1 MNAKDSRHL
10 DHEALTELQEVMEE
24 EFDILISTFL
34 EDSEERIAHLRK
46 ALSDHEVETFTKAA
60 HSLKGSCINI
70 GAPEL
75 GELCLAAETAGR
87 IGNLEQGGEHLDAIE
102 QEFQQVSQGLKSY
115 LQQA

>member
-1 MNAKDSRHL
+1 MNANDSRHL
-10 DHEALTELQEVMEE
+10 DHEALSELKDVMEE

-34 EDSEERIAHLRK
+34 EDSAERIVHLRQ
-46 ALSDHEVETFTKAA
+46 ALTDRQVETFTKAA

-75 GELCLAAETAGR
+75 GELCLAAEMAGR
-87 IGNLEQGGEHLDAIE
+87 DGNLDQGAEQLEAIE
-102 QEFQQVSQGLKSY
+102 KEFQQVSQDLRSY